1 MPYEHIPHDK
11 NKRVEKERKRSE
23 NDRDMKEEMYRVM
36 RECWEVKLR
45 RTAWKKKTSIRAY
58 FRDGN

>member
-23 NDRDMKEEMYRVM
+23 NDRDMKEEIYRVM
-36 RECWEVKLR
+36 RERSAVELS
-45 RTAWKKKTSIRAY
+45 TA
-58 FRDGN
+58 

>member
-23 NDRDMKEEMYRVM
+23 NDRDMKEEIYRIM
-36 RECWEVKLR
+36 RERSAVELS
-45 RTAWKKKTSIRAY
+45 TAWKKKTSIRVY
-58 FRDGN
+58 FRGGK